1 MTKTR
6 PIQVLLVVALLAMT
20 LASFSIVA
28 QTVKTVAGGYVG
40 DGGPATEAAFQE
52 PYFIAQD
59 KAGNFYVSDFSACRV
74 RKITPGGSISTYAG
88 TGICGYTGDGGPATS
103 ATLGLP
109 TGVAFD
115 KTGNLYIADGVN
127 NVVRKVDT
135 SGIITTYAGTGQPG
149 YTGDGGPA
157 SQATFLQ
164 PYGLVFDSKSNLYI
178 TDIGNHVVRKINKS
192 AIINT
197 YAGNGTEG
205 YSGDGGPAKQAML
218 SYPRAMAVDGKDN
231 LYIADTQN
239 YRVRV
244 VDKSGFINTFAG
256 NGNAGFTGDGG
267 PATQAAIGGVSKLTF
282 HAGALYLN
290 GARARIRYV
299 PVSTNIIN
307 TFAGSTFGYDGDNH
321 DLLNSEFNGPG
332 PFFDTAGGFIVVD
345 AFNARVRIEV
355 SGVMQ
360 TMAGGY
366 IGENKPAATA
376 SALVQPENIAF
387 DSAGNYYI
395 ADSAGHRIRRVST
408 KGKITTY
415 AGNGISGYSGDGG
428 QATSAQLFFPEGVVV
443 DPGGNLYIADT
454 FNGLIRV
461 VDTGGIINTF
471 ATDANFFDLTSL
483 AMDTSGNLY
492 SADDG
497 ACVVRKITPQGAISV
512 VAGVEF
518 SCGYNGDNIP
528 ATTAMLNGPFGLGVD
543 SKGNLYLGDYLN
555 NRVRK
560 VTASGTI
567 KTIAGDGTCGFSGD
581 GGPAT
586 SAEVCYPYG
595 LAVDAA
601 GDVWFADVNNLRV
614 REISKGI
621 INTVAGSGSF
631 AYNGDGLPALNTN
644 LDDVV
649 AVGVNS
655 KKVVYLVDDQTTRVR
670 KVH

>member
-1 MTKTR
+1 
-6 PIQVLLVVALLAMT
+6 
-20 LASFSIVA
+20 
-28 QTVKTVAGGYVG
+28 
-40 DGGPATEAAFQE
+40 
-52 PYFIAQD
+52 
-59 KAGNFYVSDFSACRV
+59 
-74 RKITPGGSISTYAG
+74 
-88 TGICGYTGDGGPATS
+88 
-103 ATLGLP
+103 
-109 TGVAFD
+109 
-115 KTGNLYIADGVN
+115 
-127 NVVRKVDT
+127 
-135 SGIITTYAGTGQPG
+135 
-149 YTGDGGPA
+149 
-157 SQATFLQ
+157 
-164 PYGLVFDSKSNLYI
+164 
-178 TDIGNHVVRKINKS
+178 
-192 AIINT
+192 
-197 YAGNGTEG
+197 
-205 YSGDGGPAKQAML
+205 
-218 SYPRAMAVDGKDN
+218 
-231 LYIADTQN
+231 
-239 YRVRV
+239 
-244 VDKSGFINTFAG
+244 
-256 NGNAGFTGDGG
+256 
-267 PATQAAIGGVSKLTF
+267 
-282 HAGALYLN
+282 
-290 GARARIRYV
+290 
-299 PVSTNIIN
+299 
-307 TFAGSTFGYDGDNH
+307 
-321 DLLNSEFNGPG
+321 
-332 PFFDTAGGFIVVD
+332 
-345 AFNARVRIEV
+345 
-355 SGVMQ
+355 
-360 TMAGGY
+360 
-366 IGENKPAATA
+366 
-376 SALVQPENIAF
+376 
-387 DSAGNYYI
+387 
-395 ADSAGHRIRRVST
+395 
-408 KGKITTY
+408 
-415 AGNGISGYSGDGG
+415 
-428 QATSAQLFFPEGVVV
+428 VVV